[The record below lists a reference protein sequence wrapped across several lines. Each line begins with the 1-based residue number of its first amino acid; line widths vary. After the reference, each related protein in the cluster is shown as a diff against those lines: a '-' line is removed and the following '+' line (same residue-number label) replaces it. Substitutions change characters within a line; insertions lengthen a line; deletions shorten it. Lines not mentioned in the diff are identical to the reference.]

1 MATSGREGTPLPEPK
16 RSQAFSLTEYDA
28 WQERQ
33 RGRNWTLNDVPFYK
47 GKGESLSQNP
57 FDWHDYDYLNY
68 YDQVFG
74 RKCGSAGIGRLRDVG
89 ILEIT
94 EDDDYAAHPYYREDP
109 DYMDR
114 DGFFSGRAMDIPK
127 MRDQQAR
134 YAELLAENGVNVYW
148 IRYPDKPM
156 GAFGPMTNQMSAAE
170 LTVLPGGSII
180 AKKAYALAPT
190 SGFGRTEYLARW
202 AFWNLGIPVLLT
214 VVGKGAWV
222 TGVFLADDVYCQ
234 AMSVETNEE
243 GMAQVEP
250 VMRRVCGEDLHV
262 QRIYVPTRNYFE
274 RDTGVSAHTDMIIAP
289 LDIDKVLVHAP
300 GLDVDTAAFLWNH
313 GYRVIEADH
322 EEQCRALACNLVPLE
337 PGRVLMHAGAER
349 TIAAVRAAG
358 VEVIPVA
365 YDEYNAY
372 GAGLHC
378 ATMQILRDPG
388 PRKLS

>member
-1 MATSGREGTPLPEPK
+1 M
-16 RSQAFSLTEYDA
+16 
-28 WQERQ
+28 
-33 RGRNWTLNDVPFYK
+33 PFYK

-74 RKCGSAGIGRLRDVG
+74 RKCGSAGIGKLRDVG
-89 ILEIT
+89 ILEVT

-109 DYMDR
+109 AYMDR
-114 DGFFSGRAMDIPK
+114 DGFFSGRAMDIPR

-274 RDTGVSAHTDMIIAP
+274 RGHRGQRPHRHGHRPTRYRQGAGAC
-289 LDIDKVLVHAP
+289 P
-300 GLDVDTAAFLWNH
+300 GPGR
-313 GYRVIEADH
+313 GYRG
-322 EEQCRALACNLVPLE
+322 VPLE
-337 PGRVLMHAGAER
+337 PRLSRDRGRSRGA
-349 TIAAVRAAG
+349 V
-358 VEVIPVA
+358 P
-365 YDEYNAY
+365 
-372 GAGLHC
+372 GAGLQPDPARAGPRAHAC
-378 ATMQILRDPG
+378 RRRAHHRRRARGRGRGHPRRVRRIQRLRRRIALRDHADPA
-388 PRKLS
+388 